1 MKKSGDKQDDKKSQL
16 NASKPRLSHFLHC
29 VARGQQEEAEC
40 LLNMP
45 VQKNGNYENLLL
57 AQETF
62 TDYSGRTF
70 ACTAYEYA
78 YWAMDTHMCR
88 MLEQYM
94 DEDTKSELL
103 KRCKAIERNGLK
115 YSQENIQVDGT
126 LRVAQYCT
134 KHFDFTPL
142 KAALEQYIQGF
153 AHWNWDE
160 RKKAWMAVGAAQ
172 RDLPVHVINEYC
184 RPDRTFYPLPLFNE
198 DKLPRVITYYN
209 HQIGC
214 DVSLYPL
221 IISDSSGLGVDFA
234 LVRGRFRP
242 AAVRVQRCGSALR
255 AANELETICRLD
267 EVRTSDLKQSLKNL
281 GNPC

>member
-1 MKKSGDKQDDKKSQL
+1 
-16 NASKPRLSHFLHC
+16 
-29 VARGQQEEAEC
+29 
-40 LLNMP
+40 
-45 VQKNGNYENLLL
+45 
-57 AQETF
+57 
-62 TDYSGRTF
+62 
-70 ACTAYEYA
+70 
-78 YWAMDTHMCR
+78 
-88 MLEQYM
+88 
-94 DEDTKSELL
+94 
-103 KRCKAIERNGLK
+103 
-115 YSQENIQVDGT
+115 
-126 LRVAQYCT
+126 
-134 KHFDFTPL
+134 
-142 KAALEQYIQGF
+142 
-153 AHWNWDE
+153 
-160 RKKAWMAVGAAQ
+160 MAVGAAQ